1 MPYAILSYELTTFA
15 TTSAGVKLCKLQCN
29 RLVLLVV
36 QVRSKTCPDRC
47 FIRQPPEALVLC
59 GSVEALDMGV
69 VINSVPTECDAA

>member
-15 TTSAGVKLCKLQCN
+15 TTSAGVKPVLQCN

-47 FIRQPPEALVLC
+47 FIRAAARGTRPGVVRL
-59 GSVEALDMGV
+59 EALDMG
-69 VINSVPTECDAA
+69 CH